1 MTHAVAMALCG
12 TEWPM
17 YISASFVQMSFD
29 YAHDIRILAK
39 RKAIVYTSSIS
50 NNGYQFSNQPFHEE
64 IFVIDKH
71 FNCIMKANQ
80 LSGFNN

>member
-50 NNGYQFSNQPFHEE
+50 NNGYQFSNQPFHEKV
-64 IFVIDKH
+64 FVIW
-71 FNCIMKANQ
+71 
-80 LSGFNN
+80 